1 MARLPALQ
9 RLIEGLWRPSHV
21 YAAPLQVFP
30 DISVDALARE
40 LDIVA
45 IGSERGKRN
54 EPPTNSA
61 VLDDVEHDIVDRI
74 YAERKA
80 AYQQAVDQ
88 LETYSDRL
96 SALDFEGR
104 FTAIKHAAPD
114 AVSQF
119 KVEALQ
125 GRDQL
130 FHLRR
135 TLVDNEKERN
145 AFKKRHRLERA
156 PRVSS
161 GTATFLKV
169 AFLLFLFVLETYVN
183 GAFLAKGNELGLL
196 GGVVEA
202 FAFAVLNLVVS
213 FYIGLFGVRQVNT
226 ASIFR
231 KLLGALSFII
241 WVGFALC
248 LNLALS
254 HYREISGVLYE
265 DAGAQVVQRLITAP
279 LGLMDIKSWLF
290 FALGL
295 VFSIAALVDGILFTD
310 PCPGYAELEKRVM
323 RALDDYIDN
332 KTDLIANLES
342 IRDDTRLNLEEV
354 QRDLGK
360 RRGEHDA
367 ILEGRTRML
376 GLFDQHQEQLQR
388 CANALL
394 SKYRTANRQTRSD
407 AAPVRFDQPWVMERI
422 TMTASLPESLLRT
435 DLNIEIK
442 AMQDLLSAEIAAI
455 HQAFEQAV
463 TGYHQI
469 DKLIPEEAYGAA
481 TKQIA

>member
-254 HYREISGVLYE
+254 HYREISGCS
-265 DAGAQVVQRLITAP
+265 TKMP
-279 LGLMDIKSWLF
+279 GLRS
-290 FALGL
+290 
-295 VFSIAALVDGILFTD
+295 S
-310 PCPGYAELEKRVM
+310 
-323 RALDDYIDN
+323 
-332 KTDLIANLES
+332 
-342 IRDDTRLNLEEV
+342 
-354 QRDLGK
+354 
-360 RRGEHDA
+360 
-367 ILEGRTRML
+367 
-376 GLFDQHQEQLQR
+376 
-388 CANALL
+388 NA
-394 SKYRTANRQTRSD
+394 
-407 AAPVRFDQPWVMERI
+407 
-422 TMTASLPESLLRT
+422 
-435 DLNIEIK
+435 
-442 AMQDLLSAEIAAI
+442 
-455 HQAFEQAV
+455 
-463 TGYHQI
+463 
-469 DKLIPEEAYGAA
+469 
-481 TKQIA
+481 